1 MPQPDANAM
10 NASAI
15 NTSAINTSAINTPDT
30 ARTRSP
36 HTNLKF

>member
-10 NASAI
+10 NA
-15 NTSAINTSAINTPDT
+15 SAINTPDT